1 MNKSAKRPGIYSITN
16 LVNGKKY
23 IGKSKNMY
31 GRWRKHKSDLKC
43 QKHANEYLQKSWNKY
58 GAENFRFEEV
68 EVCEINQ
75 LTTRESYWIT
85 ALSTI
90 EREYGY
96 NLRCDESDNAVSKE
110 TRKKISEGRKKWH
123 KENPDKSNSR
133 PVKVIDF
140 STTPFS
146 WKDFSTVKEACQ
158 YHNLPDD
165 VTNNRIFRYIDKK
178 AYNDLAFISTS
189 KPNGQQRLNKVY
201 LRWLKLNNKADH
213 TSKAFHAYN
222 LKTKQF
228 TTFPS
233 RNQFKKLTGLGISIK
248 NLEMA
253 HKRGNFIVGHSQG
266 IIQQRLVGE
275 G

>member
-31 GRWRKHKSDLKC
+31 GRWRKHKSDLKR

-58 GAENFRFEEV
+58 GAENFKFEEV
-68 EVCEINQ
+68 EVCDISN
-75 LTTRESYWIT
+75 LTTRESCWIT
-85 ALSTI
+85 ALNTI

-96 NLRCDESDNAVSKE
+96 NLRCDKSDNAVSKE
-110 TRKKISEGRKKWH
+110 ARKKISEGRKKWH
-123 KENPDKSNSR
+123 KENPELSNSKK
-133 PVKVIDF
+133 VKVVNF
-140 STTPFS
+140 RKSPFTY
-146 WKDFSTVKEACQ
+146 KDFDSITEALQ
-158 YHNLPDD
+158 YYNIDRKHISGY
-165 VTNNRIFRYIDKK
+165 TDKK
-178 AYNDLAFISTS
+178 AYDNLAFVTLDST
-189 KPNGQQRLNKVY
+189 GGYERLKKIY

-233 RNQFKKLTGLGISIK
+233 RHQFKKLTGLGISTK

>member
-123 KENPDKSNSR
+123 KENPEKSNSR
-133 PVKVIDF
+133 PVKVVDF
-140 STTPFS
+140 GTTPFS
-146 WKDFSTVKEACQ
+146 WKSFPTVKEACK
-158 YHNLPDD
+158 YHGLPDT
-165 VTNNRIFRYIDKK
+165 VTNNYIFRYIDKK
-178 AYNDLAFISTS
+178 AYNDLAFVSS
-189 KPNGQQRLNKVY
+189 NDGRRYEKLKKMY
-201 LRWLKLNNKADH
+201 LRWLKLNNKYNHAP
-213 TSKAFHAYN
+213 KAFHAYN
-222 LKTKQF
+222 LRTKQF

-233 RNQFKKLTGLGISIK
+233 RHQFKKLTGLGISIK

-253 HKRGNFIVGHSQG
+253 HKRGDFIVGHSQG
-266 IIQQRLVGE
+266 VIQQRLVGE

>member
-68 EVCEINQ
+68 EVCDISN

-85 ALSTI
+85 TLNTI
-90 EREYGY
+90 ERKYGY

-110 TRKKISEGRKKWH
+110 TREKISEGRKKWH

-165 VTNNRIFRYIDKK
+165 VTNNRIFRHIDKK

-233 RNQFKKLTGLGISIK
+233 RNQFKKLTGLGVSTK
-248 NLEMA
+248 NLELG
-253 HKRGNFIVGHSQG
+253 HKRGNYVVGHTPE
-266 IIQQRLVGE
+266 IIQIRLHPA
-275 G
+275 

>member
-85 ALSTI
+85 TLNTI
-90 EREYGY
+90 ERKYGY

-110 TRKKISEGRKKWH
+110 TREKISEGRKNGTK
-123 KENPDKSNSR
+123 KIRISPTPGQLRLLTLALRLSPGKISLPLKKPAN
-133 PVKVIDF
+133 I
-140 STTPFS
+140 TT
-146 WKDFSTVKEACQ
+146 
-158 YHNLPDD
+158 
-165 VTNNRIFRYIDKK
+165 
-178 AYNDLAFISTS
+178 
-189 KPNGQQRLNKVY
+189 Y
-201 LRWLKLNNKADH
+201 L
-213 TSKAFHAYN
+213 
-222 LKTKQF
+222 
-228 TTFPS
+228 
-233 RNQFKKLTGLGISIK
+233 
-248 NLEMA
+248 MM
-253 HKRGNFIVGHSQG
+253 
-266 IIQQRLVGE
+266 
-275 G
+275 

>member
-16 LVNGKKY
+16 LINGKKY
-23 IGKSKNMY
+23 IGKSKNMH

-58 GAENFRFEEV
+58 GAENFKFEEV
-68 EVCEINQ
+68 EVCDISN

-85 ALSTI
+85 TLNTI

-123 KENPDKSNSR
+123 KENPDKSNAR
-133 PVKVIDF
+133 PVNVVDLKTF
-140 STTPFS
+140 T
-146 WKDFSTVKEACQ
+146 WKRFNSVKQACKH
-158 YHNLPDD
+158 YSISKN
-165 VTNNRIFRYIDKK
+165 VTDNQIFRYIGKK
-178 AYNDLAFISTS
+178 AYRDLIFVYADES
-189 KPNGQQRLNKVY
+189 GRLQRLHTIY
-201 LRWLKLNNKADH
+201 LRWLRLNNKANH

-253 HKRGNFIVGHSQG
+253 HKRGDFIVGHSQG